1 MKLRVLLV
9 SVCLVVAAMLAL
21 VAWGSA
27 ERTAATSSGTSVRI
41 RALTVSVPPSLPRY
55 GSRGGGYVSGTR
67 PPLIG
72 VLATDDPRAHHGG
85 EGFARWSELS
95 SHGPPAN
102 KVALLLRQWLAIGP
116 GLSKSALRL
125 HLPLSLSQPWFRQQ
139 LKDERHGYRWGYL
152 IVHGQPYEIMFW
164 SGRAAP
170 AHDRAAVVNA
180 LTSIRLTR

>member
-1 MKLRVLLV
+1 MKLGVRVV

-41 RALTVSVPPSLPRY
+41 RALTVSVPLSLPRY
-55 GSRGGGYVSGTR
+55 GSRGGGYVSGAR

-72 VLATDDPRAHHGG
+72 VLATDDPRAHHSGQ
-85 EGFARWSELS
+85 GFTKWSELS

-102 KVALLLRQWLAIGP
+102 KVALLLRQWLTIGP
-116 GLSKSALRL
+116 GLPKSALRL
-125 HLPLSLSQPWFRQQ
+125 HLPLSLSQPWFREH
-139 LKDERHGYRWGYL
+139 LKNGRLGYRWGYL
-152 IVHGQPYEIMFW
+152 RFHRQFYEVMYW

-170 AHDRAAVVNA
+170 EHDRAAVLNA
-180 LTSIRLTR
+180 LSSIRLTR